1 MVKIIEGKYNG
12 RGKKIV
18 IVAARFNDFITKRLL
33 DGCLDE
39 LDRRNVKKGDVTVAW
54 VPGAYEIPVTAAK
67 FAKKRDVHAVI
78 CLGAVIRGET
88 AHFDL
93 VAQGAAQGIMQA
105 SLMTGKPIIFG
116 VLASDTVDQ
125 AYKRSEEK
133 GDNKG
138 RDAALAAI
146 EMINVL
152 RQAASNK

>member
-1 MVKIIEGKYNG
+1 MVKIIEVKHNG

-33 DGCLDE
+33 NGCLDE
-39 LDRRNVKKGDVTVAW
+39 LDRCNVKKGDITVAW